1 MTKTHVKLT
10 FEEYLT
16 YQDGTDQRYEF
27 VEGELVEMPPAT
39 GKHEAIITLLLV
51 SLFLEIKR
59 QQYPYHARPNGIE
72 FFTGMRTRRP
82 DVSVISE
89 QQKIEIEQTSAILYT
104 PPLLAIEVISPDYRD
119 VHIKDKLAEYQSL
132 GVPEYWTVDWNC
144 PTPNVT
150 VRVLSLE
157 GFYTEQV
164 FTGLEKIIS
173 PIFPKLVLTV
183 QDILNA

>member
-1 MTKTHVKLT
+1 MTKTDVKLT

-16 YQDGTDQRYEF
+16 YHDGTERRYEF
-27 VEGELVEMPPAT
+27 VEGKLVEMPPAT

-51 SLFLEIKR
+51 CLFLEIKR
-59 QQYPYHARPNGIE
+59 KQYPCHARPNGIE
-72 FFTGMRTRRP
+72 FFTGIRTRRP

-104 PPLLAIEVISPDYRD
+104 PPLLVIEVISPDID
-119 VHIKDKLAEYQSL
+119 IKDKLAEYQSL

-144 PTPNVT
+144 SVPNVT
-150 VRVLSLE
+150 VRVLGEE

-164 FTGLEKIIS
+164 FTGLDQITS
-173 PIFPKLVLTV
+173 PLFPELALTV
-183 QDILNA
+183 QDLLNT